1 MDLFTQ
7 YDSINILLKRNDAVY
22 QEEGRFQDLEESRVI
37 DKELKDM
44 LSNNSI
50 DYKEYIVNDDTVDD
64 IFNYIN
70 TI

>member
-1 MDLFTQ
+1 M
-7 YDSINILLKRNDAVY
+7 SI
-22 QEEGRFQDLEESRVI
+22 I

-70 TI
+70 TIEYTDIHIILIYTLQLYLITYNIVGK